1 MGISSA
7 DMLGCSLLVHE
18 LSSAAAN
25 VCIACM
31 YLGQSG
37 MTWVPRGHPDLESG
51 PRLAVAMAALEA
63 EAVAVEAVMSLG
75 ERRAFVWAE
84 HLHCGGRQASCPS
97 LEPIRVHLHKYELDL
112 QPECRVRNSGDRAV
126 KLRL

>member
-1 MGISSA
+1 
-7 DMLGCSLLVHE
+7 MLGCSLRVHE
-18 LSSAAAN
+18 LSSAAAD
-25 VCIACM
+25 VCIAWPPGM

-37 MTWVPRGHPDLESG
+37 MTWVPQGHPDLEPR

-75 ERRAFVWAE
+75 EGRAFVWAE

-112 QPECRVRNSGDRAV
+112 QPQCRVRNSGDRAV
-126 KLRL
+126 NFFCK